1 MNFFF
6 ERDTNFFL
14 RERYDFTFLIVCVVG
29 LQTAIPL
36 PKVLEKRFLCRTTS
50 VLNLLLRI
58 PDMIQQCNNFVP
70 CSKSQF
76 SKEL

>member
-1 MNFFF
+1 MKDFFS
-6 ERDTNFFL
+6 RDMVSRSL
-14 RERYDFTFLIVCVVG
+14 CCDVG

-36 PKVLEKRFLCRTTS
+36 PKVFGKRFLCRNTS

-76 SKEL
+76 SKELLITFQK